1 MSDLFTL
8 GSPSQTSILQFVIVT
23 QTEKTAAPLLLQG
36 PGKKY
41 CRADKQLASNP
52 CVTARRVG
60 VRQVLCS
67 RSAYAPRVTHV
78 ARGCVRPLI
87 LTSPLW
93 SLSSRRHGW
102 DLGLSCCLPCFY
114 LPAPG
119 YARCSRQSHPMKP
132 SVPPPPRAQASGK
145 PLPRPARPPQAG
157 LPTPPPPWVPPH
169 APLTPPAP
177 APQVILL
184 LLFLWARVL
193 KFLQARCTPKNETA
207 ESEHL
212 YIFEILPNCRTD
224 GFCPFI
230 LLPPL

>member
-1 MSDLFTL
+1 MFALRVRAPCHARGPGLCLTAHPHLPAVVLVKPPSRVGLRPVLLPALLLSACTRLCSVQPPESPYETL
-8 GSPSQTSILQFVIVT
+8 SPSTT
-23 QTEKTAAPLLLQG
+23 QS
-36 PGKKY
+36 PGKRKAPPKT
-41 CRADKQLASNP
+41 CQ
-52 CVTARRVG
+52 
-60 VRQVLCS
+60 
-67 RSAYAPRVTHV
+67 APRT
-78 ARGCVRPLI
+78 
-87 LTSPLW
+87 
-93 SLSSRRHGW
+93 
-102 DLGLSCCLPCFY
+102 
-114 LPAPG
+114 
-119 YARCSRQSHPMKP
+119 
-132 SVPPPPRAQASGK
+132 
-145 PLPRPARPPQAG
+145 AG